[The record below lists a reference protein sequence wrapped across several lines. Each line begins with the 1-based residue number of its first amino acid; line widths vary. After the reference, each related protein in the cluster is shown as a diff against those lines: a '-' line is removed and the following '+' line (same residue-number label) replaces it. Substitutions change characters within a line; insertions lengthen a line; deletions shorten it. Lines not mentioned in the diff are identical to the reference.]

1 MYEPL
6 ERRGPQLKNKSLVAL
21 VGSWED
27 RADAVFSLLQA
38 GFEIT
43 LAGHIPEDE
52 RNRPALLLA
61 LLDTDTPIGT
71 AAEVA
76 ASQGIPWIAWNANGR
91 NETGEA
97 YRAGAIAVLGEDL
110 SGSDLG
116 HVARNTLLRLA
127 RPLDDQ
133 PPPLKRSYK
142 EGERIDVPANHV
154 LRIHEGVVSLYA
166 VHPDGAEVLLGLL
179 APGQV
184 LAGHLM
190 DSCHV
195 EVRAHVPVVASHQS
209 WEQVVETRE
218 TMEAIRSQL
227 LHLQGWASMQAHPY
241 LEQRI
246 LGVLFLLAEQF
257 GIPDKEGVL
266 IGVRLTHSQI
276 AAAVGATRTTVT
288 RLIGDQERKG
298 QLRVVGRGANARL
311 WIKGPA
317 TAHRAPHPLDRSN
330 PYSSQHH
337 ISREGKWQ

>member
-1 MYEPL
+1 M
-6 ERRGPQLKNKSLVAL
+6 KNKSLVAL
-21 VGSWED
+21 VGSWDD
-27 RADAVFSLLQA
+27 RADAILSLLQV
-38 GFEIT
+38 GFKIT
-43 LAGHIPEDE
+43 LAGHIAEGA

-61 LLDTDTPIGT
+61 LLDTATPPK
-71 AAEVA
+71 AAAAVA
-76 ASQGIPWIAWNANGR
+76 ASQKIPWIAWNANGR
-91 NETGEA
+91 TGTVEA

-110 SGSDLG
+110 SASDLG
-116 HVARNTLLRLA
+116 HVVRNTLLPLERSHDDLRPRLEH
-127 RPLDDQ
+127 
-133 PPPLKRSYK
+133 SYR
-142 EGERIDVPANHV
+142 EGERIEVPVNHV

-166 VHPDGAEVLLGLL
+166 LHPDGAEVLLGLL

-184 LAGHLM
+184 LAGHPM

-218 TMEAIRSQL
+218 MMEAIRSQL

-246 LGVLFLLAEQF
+246 LGVLSLLAEQF

-317 TAHRAPHPLDRSN
+317 TAHHAPYPLDRSN